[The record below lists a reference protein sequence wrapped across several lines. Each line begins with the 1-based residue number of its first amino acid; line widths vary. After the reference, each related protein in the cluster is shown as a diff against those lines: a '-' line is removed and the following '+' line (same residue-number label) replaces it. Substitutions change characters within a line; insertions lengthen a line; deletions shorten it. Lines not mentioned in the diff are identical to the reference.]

1 MALFL
6 VSVKQRANINGVMLE
21 PGMSVQV
28 VLSGLNS
35 FNSDPLHFNEGRE
48 VINAFMRIYGI
59 DVTAAVRNYG
69 YYFRVERI
77 G

>member
-6 VSVKQRANINGVMLE
+6 VSVRQRAKVNGVVLE

-35 FNSDPLHFNEGRE
+35 FYSNPLHTNGGRE
-48 VINAFMRIYGI
+48 VINAFMRAYGI
-59 DVTAAVRNYG
+59 DVTAAVRG
-69 YYFRVERI
+69 HGSYFDVERI

>member
-6 VSVKQRANINGVMLE
+6 VSVRRRANVNGVILE

-28 VLSGLNS
+28 SLSGWSSSWAN
-35 FNSDPLHFNEGRE
+35 PLTSNGGRE
-48 VINAFMRIYGI
+48 VIATFMRIYGI
-59 DVTAAVRNYG
+59 DVTAAVRSYNT
-69 YYFRVERI
+69 YFDVERI